1 MPIQF
6 EVTRPND
13 LLRHSSGRQPT
24 ALLRAWGETDAAGR
38 APSGWG
44 PRGATPLTVT
54 RSVRGWCGS
63 AVTMAARSGVSCE
76 KPASTTREMR
86 ASSSA

>member
-6 EVTRPND
+6 EVTRPDD
-13 LLRHSSGRQPT
+13 LLRLTLQGDN
-24 ALLRAWGETDAAGR
+24 LRHFYVRGARRTRLAG
-38 APSGWG
+38 PSGWG